1 MGIDSRLHSLLRFTA
16 VALCLSVTT
25 DGLAQIEEI
34 MVTVRKRVETVQ
46 DVPIAVSA
54 ISAEQ
59 IERQG
64 IIGLDGI
71 VKMDPSVQFDTSF
84 GPQDTRITMRG
95 LSNSRGRSNVA
106 FLVDG
111 IDVTTENFISAGSGL
126 LANKRLLADVERI
139 EIVKGPQ
146 SALYGRAA
154 FAGAISYVTKEPG
167 DEVEGLLRVDAGD
180 HGRLQLD
187 AAIGGPVI
195 DDLLGLR
202 MTGVYWKQDGFYQN
216 SVSGLDVGGGEG
228 FGAALTAVFTPTD
241 TIKIRPRLEYSED
254 EYRPAPTVRLYG
266 NRPVTYLPQAVNAGV
281 GISNAF
287 SGTVTSLV
295 DFGVYCPGVLPV
307 QPTTAQVQAVFPDH
321 PLIPD
326 PNNPGQSIPAP
337 GYCQPQNFGD
347 AKSKVVT
354 QGENLVTGKEFA
366 GDTVDVLRASLVAT
380 WDTDL
385 LSLTSYTGY
394 TDADFTQAYDQDFQ
408 ALGRPDQYLSTI
420 STNTA
425 QNTTQFSQE
434 LRLATQWNSPLQ
446 ITVGGLY
453 WHEERELADNNW
465 IVSCE
470 PVTKDFAG
478 NLVTNVPGVC
488 DGTSAA
494 GAPTSVRTLQEYARQ
509 DLRPEVPGF
518 LGAIWLADTEHWS
531 AYINL
536 EWEIT
541 ENLKLTFEDRY
552 VDEEF
557 ETTRPNQSSCPQL
570 GFTTLGGNFVVPL
583 ASQAANP
590 GELIACLAWDNAIR
604 KHNVGLDPNFDIFIP
619 GMQNFDWAL
628 IQGVESSSFNT
639 PKLTLE
645 WRTGDDSMVYA
656 YAARAQKPGGIS
668 QLEGS
673 GSATTIEN
681 ERFLPEK
688 MNAYEIGA
696 KSAWRVGGFLQANAA
711 VFFQDYTDKQ
721 TTSQVLIND
730 RLAPRVTNASAAEVL
745 GLELNLV
752 WLPDFLD
759 GLTLNAAYTYL
770 DATYE
775 DFEDD
780 TSILVRSAATGQ
792 CRVVYKGGQGPDPG
806 DLNDPAN
813 GAPTCRIDQSGN
825 RLERTPE
832 HAFRGLI
839 SYQRPIPGMDFDW
852 LAELNAIYQDERFI
866 DADNFVKWDDFWL
879 FDLRAGIT
887 GERLDFIVY
896 VENLFDDDT
905 LKTGGAGPD
914 FGAQAA
920 ELGFVAGLGL
930 QQFFGDLPPPRVI
943 GARLAYRF

>member
-1 MGIDSRLHSLLRFTA
+1 MGIDRRRAVLVRFSAGLLGMT
-16 VALCLSVTT
+16 VATN
-25 DGLAQIEEI
+25 GWAQIEEI

-54 ISAEQ
+54 ITAEQ

-71 VKMDPSVQFDTSF
+71 TKLDPSVQFDTSF
-84 GPQDTRITMRG
+84 GPQDTRITIRG

-126 LANKRLLADVERI
+126 LANKRLLTDVERI

-167 DEVEGLLRVDAGD
+167 NEVEGLLRVDAGD
-180 HGRLQLD
+180 YGRLQLD
-187 AAIGGPVI
+187 GAIGGPVI

-254 EYRPAPTVRLYG
+254 EYRPAPIVRLYG
-266 NRPVTYLPQAVNAGV
+266 ERPVTYLPQAINAGV
-281 GISNAF
+281 GISDAF
-287 SGTVTSLV
+287 AGTATSLV
-295 DFGVYCPGVLPV
+295 DFGVYCPGVLPI
-307 QPTTAQVQAVFPDH
+307 QPTAAEVRALFPEH

-326 PNNPGQSIPAP
+326 PNNPGQVIPAP
-337 GYCQPQNFGD
+337 GYCQPQSYGD
-347 AKSKVVT
+347 AKGKVIT
-354 QGENLVTGKEFA
+354 QGENPMTGEEFA

-380 WDTDL
+380 WDTDNL
-385 LSLTSYTGY
+385 TLTSYTGY

-408 ALGRPDQYLSTI
+408 ALGRPDQYISTI
-420 STNTA
+420 FTSTA

-446 ITVGGLY
+446 ITIGGLY
-453 WHEERELADNNW
+453 WHEERELVDGNA
-465 IVSCE
+465 IHSCA

-478 NLVTNVPGVC
+478 NLVMDVPGVC
-488 DGTSAA
+488 DGTSSA
-494 GAPTSVRTLQEYARQ
+494 GAPVSVRSVQEYARQ
-509 DLRPEVPGF
+509 NLRPEVPGF
-518 LGAIWLADTEHWS
+518 LGAYWLADTEHWS
-531 AYINL
+531 AYISI
-536 EWEIT
+536 EWEVT
-541 ENLKLTFEDRY
+541 ETIKLTFEDRY
-552 VDEEF
+552 VDETF
-557 ETTRPNQSSCPQL
+557 ESTRPNQSSCGQL
-570 GFTTLGGNFVVPL
+570 GFTALGGNFVVPL

-590 GELIACLAWDNAIR
+590 GELVACIAWDNAVR
-604 KHNVGLDPNFDIFIP
+604 KHNAGLDPNFDIFIP
-619 GMQNFDWAL
+619 GMQGFDWAL
-628 IQGVESSSFNT
+628 IQGVEKTSFNT

-645 WRTGDDSMVYA
+645 WSTGDDSLVYA
-656 YAARAQKPGGIS
+656 YAARAQKPGGIN

-673 GSATTIEN
+673 GSATTIDN

-696 KSAWRVGGFLQANAA
+696 KSSWRLGGFLQANAA
-711 VFFQDYTDKQ
+711 LFFQDYTDKQ

-745 GLELNLV
+745 GLELNLT

-759 GLTLNAAYTYL
+759 GLTIDAAYTWL

-780 TSILVRSAATGQ
+780 TSILVRSAAAGQ
-792 CRVVYKGGQGPDPG
+792 CQVVFKVDEADPTRT
-806 DLNDPAN
+806 L
-813 GAPTCRIDQSGN
+813 PTCRIDQGGN

-832 HAFRGLI
+832 HAFRGLV
-839 SYQRPIPGMDFDW
+839 SLQRPIPGLDFDW
-852 LAELNAIYQDERFI
+852 LAELNVVFQDERFV
-866 DADNFVKWDDFWL
+866 DADNFVKWEDFWL

-887 GERLDFIVY
+887 GERLDFILY

-905 LKTGGAGPD
+905 LKTGGSGPD
-914 FGAQAA
+914 FGNQAS

-930 QQFFGDLPPPRVI
+930 LQYFGDLPPPRVF